1 MKRKFRL
8 IFAAL
13 VLLLAGCAREQEIPV
28 ENFTYAR
35 AVSQE
40 EAAVRDAFVAAAT
53 AQLGINEKD
62 GSHKAII
69 DTYNAHEP
77 LAQGYPVK
85 YDDEWCATFV
95 SAMAIEQ
102 GLTDIIPTEC
112 SCERQ
117 INLFK
122 KLDCW
127 VEDDDYVPL
136 PGDIIYYRLGNT
148 DSGDC
153 TKWANHVGIVIGT
166 CDGKIRVIEGNN
178 GGVVAYRTLPV
189 DDPIIRG
196 FAVPDFEP
204 TTEA

>member
-1 MKRKFRL
+1 MNRKIWP
-8 IFAAL
+8 IFAIL
-13 VLLLAGCAREQEIPV
+13 TLLLTGCAREPEIPV

-35 AVSQE
+35 SVSQE

-53 AQLGINEKD
+53 ANLGVSEAD

-69 DTYNAHEP
+69 DRYNAHEP

-95 SAMAIEQ
+95 SAIAIEQ
-102 GLTDIIPTEC
+102 DLTDIIPTEC

-117 INLFK
+117 INLFDD
-122 KLDCW
+122 LGCW
-127 VEDDDYVPL
+127 IERDDYIPL
-136 PGDIIYYRLGNT
+136 PGDIIYYRLGNK

-196 FAVPDFEP
+196 FAVPDFKP
-204 TTEA
+204 AVEA